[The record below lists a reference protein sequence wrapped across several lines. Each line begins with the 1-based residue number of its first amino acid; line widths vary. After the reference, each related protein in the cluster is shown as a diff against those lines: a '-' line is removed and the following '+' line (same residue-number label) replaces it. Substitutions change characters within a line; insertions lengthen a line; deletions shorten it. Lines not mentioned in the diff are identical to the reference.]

1 MTRRTRQTDP
11 RIAVAY
17 LRVSTDEQKNGPEAQ
32 RAAITAWASRSGVA
46 VVAWHL
52 DQGVSGA
59 SGVEERPALLAA
71 LDDVARQRAGTLV
84 VAKRD
89 RVARDIYVS
98 QMIVREVERRG
109 ARIVCADGIGNG
121 DAPADAL
128 MRTVLDGVAAFERDM
143 IRARTKAALAVKR
156 SRGETT
162 GVAPWGTRVSADGR
176 TLEPEPREALI
187 AERARSL
194 RAKGVPLRRIVDQ
207 LAIEGHTGRSGA
219 PLGLKQVARMTVQGR
234 EPHRDAPRDR
244 VGSSGYPAGNGSASK
259 TT

>member
-1 MTRRTRQTDP
+1 MTRRARPGDART
-11 RIAVAY
+11 AVAY

-32 RAAITAWASRSGVA
+32 RAQIEAWASRSGVA

-98 QMIVREVERRG
+98 QMVAREVERRG

-156 SRGETT
+156 RRGETT
-162 GVAPWGTRVSADGR
+162 GEPPWGMRVGADGR
-176 TLEPEPREALI
+176 TLEPEPREALV

-194 RAKGVPLRRIVDQ
+194 RAEGVSLRRIVER
-207 LAIEGHTGRSGA
+207 LAVEGHTGRSGN
-219 PLGLKQVARMTVQGR
+219 PLNLTQVARIARAGAAR
-234 EPHRDAPRDR
+234 AESRD
-244 VGSSGYPAGNGSASK
+244 PATETAGTPA
-259 TT
+259 